1 MCPCLS
7 VRNVVIVNMAIFLYE
22 NHVEFSIGLF
32 FRISAFVIYLSVL
45 RVEGQQKTW
54 KHRKNY
60 DSI

>member
-1 MCPCLS
+1 MYPCLS

-22 NHVEFSIGLF
+22 NHVGFSIGLF

-45 RVEGQQKTW
+45 RVQGQQKTW